1 MIERLSKRWE
11 DIFSI
16 VAVGIFYAVLGVG
29 IFLNYQW
36 AKSQNATFVAP
47 RAGQPMAQ
55 SIETTAVSS
64 HVLEQRLEAIAAK
77 KEAIEQ
83 ARLAKIRAEEEEKRL
98 AAERERLAKEKA
110 EQERRARLEAERLA
124 KERAE
129 QEEKAAA
136 EQAAK
141 EKAEKAAAEK
151 EKAAKA
157 AAAKKKAEKAAAAK
171 EKAAKAAAAKKK
183 AEKAAAAKE
192 KAAKAAAAKKK
203 AEKAAAAKEK
213 AAKAAAAK
221 EKAAKAAT
229 AKKKAATAKK
239 KAAAAKEKAAKAA
252 AAKEKAAKAKAARE
266 ARELEAK
273 LAALGAPEGLGNG
286 LASFDEQAF
295 AAAKSEAVELFGDA
309 VKARMKR
316 FWQLPPNI
324 PTNLS
329 AQLLLRIDQ
338 HGKVVHVEVNRS
350 SGYPLFDTAA
360 MSAAKAASPL
370 PLPNFDD
377 LTAELVRDGVL
388 INFSP

>member
-157 AAAKKKAEKAAAAK
+157 AAAK
-171 EKAAKAAAAKKK
+171 
-183 AEKAAAAKE
+183 
-192 KAAKAAAAKKK
+192 
-203 AEKAAAAKEK
+203 
-213 AAKAAAAK
+213 

-229 AKKKAATAKK
+229 AKKKAE

>member
-129 QEEKAAA
+129 QEEKA
-136 EQAAK
+136 
-141 EKAEKAAAEK
+141 EKAAAE
-151 EKAAKA
+151 
-157 AAAKKKAEKAAAAK
+157 
-171 EKAAKAAAAKKK
+171 
-183 AEKAAAAKE
+183 
-192 KAAKAAAAKKK
+192 
-203 AEKAAAAKEK
+203 KEK

-221 EKAAKAAT
+221 EKAAKAA
-229 AKKKAATAKK
+229 
-239 KAAAAKEKAAKAA
+239 AKEKAAKAA
-252 AAKEKAAKAKAARE
+252 AAEKAAKAKAVRE

-370 PLPNFDD
+370 PLPNFND

>member
-192 KAAKAAAAKKK
+192 KAAKAAAAK
-203 AEKAAAAKEK
+203 
-213 AAKAAAAK
+213 
-221 EKAAKAAT
+221 
-229 AKKKAATAKK
+229 
-239 KAAAAKEKAAKAA
+239 
-252 AAKEKAAKAKAARE
+252 EKAAKAKAARE

>member
-171 EKAAKAAAAKKK
+171 EKAAKAAAAK
-183 AEKAAAAKE
+183 EKAA
-192 KAAKAAAAKKK
+192 
-203 AEKAAAAKEK
+203 
-213 AAKAAAAK
+213 
-221 EKAAKAAT
+221 
-229 AKKKAATAKK
+229 KAATAKK

>member
-171 EKAAKAAAAKKK
+171 EKAAKAAAAK
-183 AEKAAAAKE
+183 
-192 KAAKAAAAKKK
+192 
-203 AEKAAAAKEK
+203 
-213 AAKAAAAK
+213 
-221 EKAAKAAT
+221 
-229 AKKKAATAKK
+229 
-239 KAAAAKEKAAKAA
+239 
-252 AAKEKAAKAKAARE
+252 EKAAKAKAARE

>member
-229 AKKKAATAKK
+229 AKKKAA
-239 KAAAAKEKAAKAA
+239 AAKEKAAKAA

>member
-141 EKAEKAAAEK
+141 EKA
-151 EKAAKA
+151 AK
-157 AAAKKKAEKAAAAK
+157 
-171 EKAAKAAAAKKK
+171 
-183 AEKAAAAKE
+183 
-192 KAAKAAAAKKK
+192 
-203 AEKAAAAKEK
+203 
-213 AAKAAAAK
+213 
-221 EKAAKAAT
+221 
-229 AKKKAATAKK
+229 
-239 KAAAAKEKAAKAA
+239 A
-252 AAKEKAAKAKAARE
+252 AAKEKAAKAKAVRE

-370 PLPNFDD
+370 PLPNFND